1 MRDSTLPRGCL
12 LLLMLVAATFL
23 VDAASQVSISSLSI
37 VNLKFIVL
45 TNETFQFIFWTMVK
59 KKENTRMEFRRFS
72 SDRTGQVCVDLGWDF
87 LGMLWKHRG
96 EIKLVGLCL
105 TRSLNYFLTFV
116 NRLFFKI
123 YRSSITL
130 TGQWNSFLPSI
141 FLNFLYFRFRIA
153 ASRTITLTTTRKNCK
168 EIGFTRSL
176 LIIEE

>member
-23 VDAASQVSISSLSI
+23 VDAASQVSILSLSI
-37 VNLKFIVL
+37 ANLKFINHYPVSIHIL
-45 TNETFQFIFWTMVK
+45 NDGK
-59 KKENTRMEFRRFS
+59 KKKKNTRMEFRRFS

-123 YRSSITL
+123 YRSSITTFWQVSEIL
-130 TGQWNSFLPSI
+130 FFLRFFSTFYI
-141 FLNFLYFRFRIA
+141 FAFV
-153 ASRTITLTTTRKNCK
+153 SQ
-168 EIGFTRSL
+168 L
-176 LIIEE
+176 LENYDYSNNNDEEL

>member
-1 MRDSTLPRGCL
+1 MPPLKW
-12 LLLMLVAATFL
+12 VYYH
-23 VDAASQVSISSLSI
+23 SLSLI
-37 VNLKFIVL
+37 WNLSTIIPFL
-45 TNETFQFIFWTMVK
+45 FIFWTMVK
-59 KKENTRMEFRRFS
+59 KKKKNTRMEFRRFS

-123 YRSSITL
+123 YRSSITTFWQVSEIL
-130 TGQWNSFLPSI
+130 FLDFSQLFIFSLSHRSFSKT
-141 FLNFLYFRFRIA
+141 
-153 ASRTITLTTTRKNCK
+153 TITLTTTTKNCK

>member
-23 VDAASQVSISSLSI
+23 VDAASQVSILSLSI
-37 VNLKFIVL
+37 ANLKFINHYPVSIHIL
-45 TNETFQFIFWTMVK
+45 NDGK
-59 KKENTRMEFRRFS
+59 KKKKNTRMEFRRFS

-123 YRSSITL
+123 YRSSITTFWQVSEIL
-130 TGQWNSFLPSI
+130 FFLRFFSTFYI
-141 FLNFLYFRFRIA
+141 FAF
-153 ASRTITLTTTRKNCK
+153 ASQ
-168 EIGFTRSL
+168 L
-176 LIIEE
+176 LENYDYSNNNDEEL